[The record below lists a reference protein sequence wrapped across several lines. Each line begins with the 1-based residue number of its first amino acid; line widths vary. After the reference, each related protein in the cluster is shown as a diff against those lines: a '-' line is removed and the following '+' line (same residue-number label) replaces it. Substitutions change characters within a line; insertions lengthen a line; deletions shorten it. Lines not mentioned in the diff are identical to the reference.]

1 MMSRW
6 IHWTLL
12 TILVVGGA
20 AAMSPALQ
28 PFGFPL
34 PEGSYRPDVPTPD
47 RVLGFPFGERPITP
61 EEAFHYLEALAQ
73 ASPRIRLETY
83 GRTFEGRPL
92 RLAWVSTPEN
102 LARLETWQ
110 RRWRDLWN
118 PVQVRREDL
127 DAWLSEG
134 LPLLVWFGFSI
145 HGNEHSSTEAALA
158 LAYFLVASERA
169 EVQQVLERVV
179 LVIDPVQNPD
189 GRSRFVQHVRA
200 QMGRQ
205 PDESPWATEHT
216 EEWPSGRFNHFLY
229 DLNRDWL
236 FQTQVESQARV
247 AAYVRHPPQVFV
259 DFHEMGRDETY
270 FFPPPTR
277 PIIPWLPPTL
287 RTWWERFGQANARAF
302 EQKGWRY
309 FTREWFD
316 TYYPGYGDSFPAL
329 NGAIGMTYEQAS
341 ARGVRVRRSDGT
353 VLTLADAIAHH
364 WTTAWTTLQTAAE
377 HRADILRDFFQSRT
391 ANLQTT
397 EDVWG
402 WLVPADADPFLR
414 QRLLERLR
422 RMGVEVYTVSKPV
435 ALTARDP
442 YFGTQ
447 GSRSDVRP
455 GDWLIPLQQAQRL
468 LLKAWLAREV
478 PMDPEFLA
486 TVREQRELRE
496 EPGFYDI
503 TGWSLPLAW
512 NLRVVEL
519 TGRPD
524 RSLLQSV
531 PADRP
536 DSTDSTFRRATYAYV
551 VCNRTLGVYG
561 AAASALERRFPFY
574 VNRKPLHLGSNR
586 CPPGSLIF
594 FVAQEPAEFGP
605 WMETWARWLGPALL
619 ALDSGWTTDGISL
632 SSPQT
637 AFVPSDKR
645 IVLLVG
651 PGTRPDSVGA
661 LWHTL
666 EVVYGFP
673 ITRVRTDMVAS
684 MDWSDVGVL
693 IVADVS
699 PQVLK
704 RLWGD
709 ETVQRLKLWIEDG
722 GALVAIGSG
731 AVWASETGLMKV
743 EWGPEKKTD
752 EAKTPQKPPPLADVP
767 GALLRVRLE
776 NRHFWMGGYET
787 PDIAV
792 FYEGNR
798 IARPDPETAFVV
810 ARFAPADRLAAS
822 GFVWDDTKE
831 ALAGTAY
838 AWYVG
843 LGRGQIFAISSHPM
857 FRGDYWGTHRFVLNA
872 LLWGLA
878 R

>member
-1 MMSRW
+1 MP
-6 IHWTLL
+6 L
-12 TILVVGGA
+12 A
-20 AAMSPALQ
+20 QQ

-34 PEGSYRPDVPTPD
+34 PEGPYRSDVPTPD
-47 RVLGFPFGERPITP
+47 RVLGFSFGQRPITP
-61 EEAFHYLEALAQ
+61 EEAFHYLEALVR
-73 ASPRIRLETY
+73 ASPRVRLETY
-83 GRTFEGRPL
+83 GQTFEGRPL
-92 RLAWVSTPEN
+92 QLAWVSTPEN

-118 PVQVRREDL
+118 PVQVRPSDL
-127 DAWLSEG
+127 ETWLSEG

-158 LAYFLVASERA
+158 LAYFLAASEGP
-169 EVQQVLERVV
+169 EVRQVLERVV

-189 GRSRFVQHVRA
+189 GRSRFVQHVRT

-205 PDESPWATEHT
+205 PDEFPWATEHT

-236 FQTQVESQARV
+236 FQTQLESQARV
-247 AAYVRHPPQVFV
+247 AAYMQHPPQVFV

-277 PIIPWLPPTL
+277 PIIPWLPTTL
-287 RTWWERFGQANARAF
+287 RAWWERFGQANARAF

-329 NGAIGMTYEQAS
+329 NGAVGMTYEQAS

-353 VLTLADAIAHH
+353 VLTLSDAIAHH
-364 WTTAWTTLQTAAE
+364 WTTAWTTLRTAAE
-377 HRADILRDFFQSRT
+377 HRTEILRDFFQSRA
-391 ANLQTT
+391 ANLRDA
-397 EDVWG
+397 EEVWG

-435 ALTARDP
+435 TLAVRDP

-447 GSRSDVRP
+447 RDRSDVRP

-478 PMDPEFLA
+478 PMDAEFLA

-524 RSLLQSV
+524 RSLLQPV
-531 PADRP
+531 ADRP
-536 DSTDSTFRRATYAYV
+536 DPAGSTFRRAAYAYV
-551 VCNRTLGVYG
+551 VCNRTLGVYA

-605 WMETWARWLGPALL
+605 WIETWAQRLGSAVL

-637 AFVPSDKR
+637 AFVPSDRR

-673 ITRVRTDMVAS
+673 ITRVRTDMLAS

-709 ETVQRLKLWIEDG
+709 EMVQRLKLWLEGG
-722 GALVAIGSG
+722 GALIAIGS
-731 AVWASETGLMKV
+731 ATVWVAEAGLMKV
-743 EWGPEKKTD
+743 EWGPEKKPD
-752 EAKTPQKPPPLADVP
+752 EAKTPEKPPPLADVP
-767 GALLRVRLE
+767 GALLWVRLE

-787 PDIAV
+787 PNVAV

-798 IARPDPETAFVV
+798 IARPDPETNFVV
-810 ARFAPADRLAAS
+810 ARFASADRLTAS

-831 ALAGTAY
+831 ALADKAY
-838 AWYVG
+838 AWHAG
-843 LGRGQIFAISSHPM
+843 LGRGQIFAILGHPM

>member
-1 MMSRW
+1 MDRRIYRTSL
-6 IHWTLL
+6 TLL
-12 TILVVGGA
+12 LIGGV
-20 AAMSPALQ
+20 AAMPLASQ
-28 PFGFPL
+28 PLGFPL
-34 PEGSYRPDVPTPD
+34 PEGPYRPDVPTPD
-47 RVLGFPFGERPITP
+47 RVLGFSFGQRPITP

-73 ASPRIRLETY
+73 ASPRIRVETY
-83 GRTFEGRPL
+83 GQTFEGRPL

-118 PVQVRREDL
+118 PVQVRPSDL
-127 DAWLSEG
+127 DDWLAEG

-158 LAYFLVASERA
+158 LAYFLAASEA
-169 EVQQVLERVV
+169 PEVQRVLERVV
-179 LVIDPVQNPD
+179 LLIDPVQNPD
-189 GRSRFVQHVRA
+189 GRSRFVQHVRT

-205 PDESPWATEHT
+205 PDEFPWATEHT
-216 EEWPSGRFNHFLY
+216 EEWPSGRWNHFLY

-236 FQTQVESQARV
+236 FQTQLESQARV

-277 PIIPWLPPTL
+277 PIIPWLPASL
-287 RTWWERFGQANARAF
+287 RAWWERFGQANARAF

-329 NGAIGMTYEQAS
+329 NGAVGMTYEQAS

-353 VLTLADAIAHH
+353 VLTLSDAIAHH

-377 HRADILRDFFQSRT
+377 HRAEILRDFFQSR
-391 ANLQTT
+391 ASHLRDA
-397 EDVWG
+397 EDLWG
-402 WLVPADADPFLR
+402 WLVPADTDPFLR
-414 QRLLERLR
+414 QRLWERLQ
-422 RMGVEVYTVSKPV
+422 RMGVEVHTVSRPV
-435 ALTARDP
+435 TVSARDP
-442 YFGTQ
+442 YFGGPPT
-447 GSRSDVRP
+447 RIDVRP
-455 GDWLIPLQQAQRL
+455 GDWLIPLRQAQRL
-468 LLKAWLAREV
+468 LLKVWLDREV
-478 PMDPEFLA
+478 PMEPEFLA

-519 TGRPD
+519 TGRID
-524 RSLLQSV
+524 RSLLQPVQAGSDPTGPV
-531 PADRP
+531 P
-536 DSTDSTFRRATYAYV
+536 RRATYAYV
-551 VCNRTLGVYG
+551 LCNRTLGIYA
-561 AAASALERRFPFY
+561 AAASALEHRLPFY
-574 VNRKPLHLGSNR
+574 INRKPLHLGSSR

-594 FVAQEPAEFGP
+594 FVASQLPEFES
-605 WMETWARWLGPALL
+605 WIETWARRLGPAVL

-645 IVLLVG
+645 IALLVG

-673 ITRVRTDMVAS
+673 VTRIRTDMLAS

-693 IVADVS
+693 ILADVAPS
-699 PQVLK
+699 VLK
-704 RLWGD
+704 SLWRD
-709 ETVQRLKLWIEDG
+709 ETVQRLKLWLESG
-722 GALVAIGSG
+722 GALIAIGSG
-731 AVWASETGLMKV
+731 AVWASEVGLMKV
-743 EWGPEKKTD
+743 EWGPEKKAD
-752 EAKTPQKPPPLADVP
+752 EKEKKPPTLGDVP
-767 GALLRVRLE
+767 GALLWVRLE
-776 NRHFWMGGYET
+776 PRHFWMGGYET
-787 PDIAV
+787 PDVAV
-792 FYEGNR
+792 FYEGKTM
-798 IARPDPETAFVV
+798 ARPDPEVAFVV
-810 ARFAPADRLAAS
+810 ARFAPADRLKAS
-822 GFVWDDTKE
+822 GFVWDDTKTF
-831 ALAGTAY
+831 LADTAY
-838 AWYVG
+838 AWYVE
-843 LGRGQIFAISSHPM
+843 LGRGRIFAILGHPM
-857 FRGDYWGTHRFVLNA
+857 FRGDYWGTHRFALNA